1 MYYLGSSVTAVV
13 LGVIYGITNTFQPLP
28 DDVFRYG
35 GFLRWICKMMLSNDY
50 DGILLDLKEPFDLRD
65 GWLLWAGV
73 GLLGALI
80 AIALIGFAL
89 NIFSGENP
97 HREVRYCLWSFK
109 KRDKKRENLESVLL
123 FVLTIRRLRAIS
135 SPRTGRRNISLCR
148 EKERGDLANT
158 DLCDYKRSHIRNCS
172 SHSWRISTAV
182 CARFKDTTSG
192 NFYKHLEAFLEYWEY
207 VATLFI

>member
-1 MYYLGSSVTAVV
+1 MVSSLLLRPPPPSAACLRHVATTSPGPLLWRPVGVPTRVSLLRESKWLPLLWSGEKRRHLSNTITNSVTACFYNANDKLKPTSSGDDEVFSVTAVV

-97 HREVRYCLWSFK
+97 HREVRYCLWSFVVK
-109 KRDKKRENLESVLL
+109 
-123 FVLTIRRLRAIS
+123 
-135 SPRTGRRNISLCR
+135 
-148 EKERGDLANT
+148 
-158 DLCDYKRSHIRNCS
+158 
-172 SHSWRISTAV
+172 
-182 CARFKDTTSG
+182 
-192 NFYKHLEAFLEYWEY
+192 
-207 VATLFI
+207 